1 MKIKRLLGG
10 TLIMSSL
17 LLPIGYAASF
27 PTPIAVANNEL
38 YEARFET
45 IDFELLGEEQYI
57 SVMKGASSSNSVH
70 FSISNLYPGAGFKMK
85 PIIRNYGSEA
95 IKISEIV
102 LEYIGGDEE
111 FFNLLQ
117 GYDETGKV
125 LGMGDYNQY
134 LTQQVQGKVLKA
146 NETTELALIMEL
158 SPTITELKESEME
171 FRLSIA
177 FEQAEA
183 DPTPTPTSTPN
194 SPPESTTTPT
204 STPTS
209 TPQGTTTPT
218 EVVPEETVPGGTA
231 TEVVPEEEV
240 PGGKV
245 VEQPKLEII
254 PDEQVPAGAT
264 EDAHVTKGE
273 LPKTGGIG
281 AGIIYAVATGLL
293 GTGIFLCRKKENK

>member
-17 LLPIGYAASF
+17 LLPIGYASSF
-27 PTPIAVANNEL
+27 PIPIDVAINER
-38 YEARFET
+38 YEVGFET
-45 IDFELLGEEQYI
+45 IDFEILGEEQYI
-57 SVMKGASSSNSVH
+57 SVTKGASSSNSVH

-85 PIIRNYGSEA
+85 PIIKNYGSEA

-102 LEYIGGDEE
+102 LEYTDGDQD

-117 GYDETGKV
+117 GYDETGKG

-146 NETTELALIMEL
+146 NETTELALSMEL
-158 SPTITELKESEME
+158 SPTITELKETGME
-171 FRLSIA
+171 FRLSVV

-183 DPTPTPTSTPN
+183 DPTPTPTSTP
-194 SPPESTTTPT
+194 ETTPIPS

-209 TPQGTTTPT
+209 TPQRTSTPT
-218 EVVPEETVPGGTA
+218 QGIPEETVPGGTT

-254 PDEQVPAGAT
+254 TDEQVPAGAT

-293 GTGIFLCRKKENK
+293 GTGIILCRKKENK

>member
-27 PTPIAVANNEL
+27 PTPIDVAINER
-38 YEARFET
+38 YEAGFES
-45 IDFELLGEEQYI
+45 IDFEILGEEQYI
-57 SVMKGASSSNSVH
+57 SVTKGASSSNSVH
-70 FSISNLYPGAGFKMK
+70 FSISNLYPGAGFKMR

-95 IKISEIV
+95 IKLSGIV
-102 LEYIGGDEE
+102 LECTGGDQE

-134 LTQQVQGKVLKA
+134 LSQQVQGKVLKA
-146 NETTELALIMEL
+146 NETTELALSMEL

-171 FRLSIA
+171 FRLNVV

-183 DPTPTPTSTPN
+183 DPTPTPIPSSTP
-194 SPPESTTTPT
+194 
-204 STPTS
+204 TPTS
-209 TPQGTTTPT
+209 TPQATSTPT
-218 EVVPEETVPGGTA
+218 QVVPEETVPGGTT
-231 TEVVPEEEV
+231 TEVVSDEEV
-240 PGGKV
+240 SGGKV
-245 VEQPKLEII
+245 VEQPKVEII
-254 PDEQVPAGAT
+254 SDEQVPAGAT
-264 EDAHVTKGE
+264 EDAHVTKGK

-293 GTGIFLCRKKENK
+293 GTGIILWRKKENK